1 MNLRGV
7 LSGALAFAVVVATG
21 CGGSGEPPAERAGDL
36 RQAHDQIEGELL
48 LNEVEQG
55 VAEYAAA
62 KEDGDRAGEESA
74 LREVHRAAY
83 GCWEF
88 DGLESCPE
96 IAKIEGAVLA
106 LEEEAH
112 QKIPFTHP
120 PPHRPIRPPASRR

>member
-1 MNLRGV
+1 MGLRGI
-7 LSGALAFAVVVATG
+7 LTGALFLALVVAG
-21 CGGSGEPPAERAGDL
+21 CGGGSESPAERAGDL

-62 KEDGDRAGEESA
+62 KENGNRSGEESA
-74 LREVHRAAY
+74 LREVHRAAFD
-83 GCWEF
+83 CWEF
-88 DGLESCPE
+88 GLESCPE
-96 IAKIEGAVLA
+96 IVKVESTVLA

-120 PPHRPIRPPASRR
+120 PSRRAH

>member
-1 MNLRGV
+1 MGLRGI
-7 LSGALAFAVVVATG
+7 LTGALFLALVVAG
-21 CGGSGEPPAERAGDL
+21 CGGSSESPAERAGDL

-62 KEDGDRAGEESA
+62 KEKGNRAGEQSA

-83 GCWEF
+83 DCWEF
-88 DGLESCPE
+88 GLESCPE
-96 IAKIEGAVLA
+96 IVKVESTVLA

-120 PPHRPIRPPASRR
+120 PSRRAH